1 MSLDAEERKSYS
13 ISTFFTVIILGKY
26 DKQPDLF
33 SGAYRV
39 LINLL
44 SRVTFFTNV
53 EGTKLTLFPY
63 TQCNSWAL
71 SNRSLDQSK
80 RDKLFFLSH
89 LNKAF

>member
-26 DKQPDLF
+26 DKQPYLF

-53 EGTKLTLFPY
+53 RRHKIDII
-63 TQCNSWAL
+63 
-71 SNRSLDQSK
+71 SLYAMQ
-80 RDKLFFLSH
+80 FMG
-89 LNKAF
+89 AEQ